1 MGGAGVIVVLDGIDG
16 CGKTTLV
23 ASLARALEA
32 GGWAVKVLRDPGG
45 TETGEQ
51 IRALVKDAR
60 VPMDAH
66 TQMLLFS
73 AARCELARQVITPWL
88 LGQGLGRVVV
98 LDRWWF
104 STFAYQTTQGVSGT
118 LIRDVAE
125 GTARIPLDSALCFW
139 LDVPPREAQA
149 RRSRAVS
156 DAGAHDR
163 FDRRGLEF
171 ATRVRG
177 GYERLHRERLL
188 ARIDADHPPEAV
200 FADVW
205 AKVQAEGLRYGPPPP
220 RTES

>member
-1 MGGAGVIVVLDGIDG
+1 MIVVLDGIDG
-16 CGKTTLV
+16 CGKTTL
-23 ASLARALEA
+23 AIRLARALEA
-32 GGWAVKVLRDPGG
+32 VGWTVKALRDPGG

-60 VPMDAH
+60 VPMDPH

-73 AARCELARQVITPWL
+73 AARCELAHQAITPWL

-104 STFAYQTTQGVSGT
+104 STFAYQTTQGVAGG
-118 LIRDVAE
+118 LIRAVAE
-125 GTARIPLDSALCFW
+125 GTAWIPLDPALCFW
-139 LDVPPREAQA
+139 LDVPVREAQA
-149 RRSRAVS
+149 RRARATS

-163 FDRRGLEF
+163 FDQRGVEF
-171 ATRVRG
+171 ATRVRD
-177 GYERLHRERLL
+177 GYERLYRDRLL
-188 ARIDADHPPEAV
+188 TRIDADHPPEAV

-205 AKVQAEGLRYGPPPP
+205 AKVQTEGLRYGPPTP